1 LCAIVVARDRKS
13 PDIRHC
19 DEVEPGSFEMFE
31 SSVMLEPMVDVIDAM
46 DGMIFLSLGGLSICF
61 M

>member
-13 PDIRHC
+13 PEICHVDR
-19 DEVEPGSFEMFE
+19 VEPWCWRAFE
-31 SSVMLEPMVDVIDAM
+31 SSVMLKPPVDVVDAM
-46 DGMIFLSLGGLSICF
+46 DGMICLSLGGLSICF